1 MRYINRADKVFFRMR
16 RKLSQRL
23 QSPGNSNTQLNVV
36 SESPEELSKNT
47 QVRPPNNPIDSEVKD
62 KGMLFKKNA

>member
-1 MRYINRADKVFFRMR
+1 MR